1 MSRISELFTFPV
13 TDRSLPWKSII
24 DKQYCEYTSKRC
36 FKVRKSEPE
45 ISIGTC
51 VVKYGRDPEDIIICP
66 HRLLQRNQI
75 FFDCIHLLALHQPG
89 NELHVIPEVGIPGGN
104 VDYFLVSTDEKRKIN
119 DFVGIE
125 LQTMDTT
132 GTVWPERQL
141 CLYELGLIPEEPQ
154 VDKLFGMN
162 WKMTAK
168 TILVQLHHKIQTFQ
182 SLNKHLVLVVQDPL
196 LRYIEK
202 EFSFEHIHKNPLL
215 GDSMH
220 FHSYNLMELD
230 NRYKLKLESRFS
242 TDSEG
247 ISRLLGLKANAN
259 VELEEILSILQS
271 KISDATLL
279 RL

>member
-247 ISRLLGLKANAN
+247 ISRLLELKANAN

>member
-1 MSRISELFTFPV
+1 
-13 TDRSLPWKSII
+13 
-24 DKQYCEYTSKRC
+24 
-36 FKVRKSEPE
+36 
-45 ISIGTC
+45 
-51 VVKYGRDPEDIIICP
+51 
-66 HRLLQRNQI
+66 
-75 FFDCIHLLALHQPG
+75 
-89 NELHVIPEVGIPGGN
+89 
-104 VDYFLVSTDEKRKIN
+104 
-119 DFVGIE
+119 
-125 LQTMDTT
+125 MDTT

>member
-51 VVKYGRDPEDIIICP
+51 VVKYGRDPENIIICP